1 MTYLCH
7 ITHSILL
14 LSAIVIPISTS
25 TLANAK
31 ELNIGTVNVE
41 SQYLRE
47 NKGDTLSS
55 TDYSYKV
62 TFKNG
67 SNSKTIKTK
76 GYCTG

>member
-1 MTYLCH
+1 MKETSLQ
-7 ITHSILL
+7 TVKPNQSSIAKYSGENLT
-14 LSAIVIPISTS
+14 VI
-25 TLANAK
+25 
-31 ELNIGTVNVE
+31 VE

-76 GYCTG
+76 GSCTG